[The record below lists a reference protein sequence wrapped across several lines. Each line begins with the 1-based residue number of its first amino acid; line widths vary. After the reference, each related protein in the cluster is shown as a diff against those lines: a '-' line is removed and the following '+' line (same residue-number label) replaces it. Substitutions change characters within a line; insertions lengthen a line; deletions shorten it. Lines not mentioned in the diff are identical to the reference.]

1 MSNQQIHKRLDEQT
15 VAVIL
20 ERYLAKEIS
29 SKEAMQYL
37 GVQRSRFFEIL
48 KSYQDNID
56 EFTLEYHRASPKKI
70 SDESEEQIRAELEKE
85 KQLIKNKSISIQT
98 YNYSAVK
105 AVSDYHA

>member
-56 EFTLEYHRASPKKI
+56 EFTLEYQRASPKKI
-70 SDESEEQIRAELEKE
+70 SDESDFLKKMGWNPKR
-85 KQLIKNKSISIQT
+85 NKRDFAIDLRRLS
-98 YNYSAVK
+98 
-105 AVSDYHA
+105 